1 MDLVFDTRKFEVVA
15 GCATIDTKQSCIM
28 KIIMG
33 IGLNNIIQYN
43 IKYNTVYFFLLVKFN
58 FIFELLLFYQ

>member
-1 MDLVFDTRKFEVVA
+1 
-15 GCATIDTKQSCIM
+15 M

-33 IGLNNIIQYN
+33 IGLNNIMQYN

-58 FIFELLLFYQ
+58 FIFELLLFYQWKICFYLVTDI